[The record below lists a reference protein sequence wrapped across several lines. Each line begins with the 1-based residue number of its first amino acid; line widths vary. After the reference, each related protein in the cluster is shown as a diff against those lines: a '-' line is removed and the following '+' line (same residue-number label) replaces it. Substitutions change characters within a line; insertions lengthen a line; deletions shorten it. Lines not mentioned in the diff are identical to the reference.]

1 MTAAVIL
8 TLDHY
13 REKPN
18 GIVAPQYNGPMY
30 LRNRLINLD
39 QVVPELRK
47 YKNITSIYPAADLN
61 PSSTSL
67 KVQWGA
73 YDYVNADP
81 GLGPQLEFTADGA
94 NYKLDHIAS
103 GRFLDLRLFYD
114 DPVYDVKIS
123 ALDMDFMPTGSR

>member
-13 REKPN
+13 RKKPN

-30 LRNRLINLD
+30 VRNRMVNLD
-39 QVVPELRK
+39 QAIPEFRK
-47 YKNITSIYPAADLN
+47 YKAITSIYPAADLN

-73 YDYVNADP
+73 YDYVNAAP
-81 GLGPQLEFTADGA
+81 VLGPQLEFIPDGT
-94 NYKLDHIAS
+94 NYKLDYIS
-103 GRFLDLRLFYD
+103 TGRFFDLRLFYD
-114 DPVYDVKIS
+114 NPVYEVKIS
-123 ALDMDFMPTGSR
+123 ALDMD